1 MNRSIEIESVVRRF
15 LAARVAG
22 DVEAM
27 RNLHSQS
34 DDVRMIGS
42 DQHEWFQGYENVIDT
57 WAGQPVEFLEETES
71 TILRIEAL
79 ENGATGW
86 AAVELEYTIASG
98 RMFNVRITMVLVLEE
113 SVWKVVQFHF
123 SLPIP
128 NEESFNVD
136 LTRTL
141 SDLLT
146 SFDGDPDSLTA
157 ASNELGTATI
167 VFTDVVG
174 STSLSQELGDTAWS
188 DLIESH
194 FLTVKEMVER
204 EGGVVVKTLGD
215 GGMYAFTSGTA
226 ALSAGV
232 KIQRAVALSDD
243 NVLRLRMGIH
253 TGDVIQNDND
263 YIGLTVNKA
272 ARVAAAADGG
282 QILVSSITAGIVNTT
297 DFMFGD
303 PFPAELRG
311 IDGVHLI
318 QQLQW
323 TQTSESTI
331 STRP

>member
-1 MNRSIEIESVVRRF
+1 MNRSSEIESVVRRF
-15 LAARVAG
+15 LAARGAG
-22 DVEAM
+22 DVDTM

-34 DDVRMIGS
+34 DDLRVIGS
-42 DQHEWFQGYENVIDT
+42 DQHEWYQGHKEVVVT
-57 WAGQPVEFLEETES
+57 WAEQPIEFLEGTER
-71 TILRIEAL
+71 TILRVEAL
-79 ENGATGW
+79 ENGETGW
-86 AAVELEYTIASG
+86 AAAELEYTIPSG

-113 SVWKVVQFHF
+113 SVWKVAQLHF
-123 SLPIP
+123 SLPVP
-128 NEESFNVD
+128 NEESFQID

-146 SFDGDPDSLTA
+146 SIDSGADSLTEA
-157 ASNELGTATI
+157 KNALGTATI

-174 STSLSQELGDTAWS
+174 STSLSQELGDAAWS
-188 DLIESH
+188 DLIEGH
-194 FLTVKEMVER
+194 FLTVKEIVDQ

-232 KIQRAVALSDD
+232 RIQRAVAFSDD
-243 NVLRLRMGIH
+243 TALGLRVGIH

-297 DFMFGD
+297 DFVFGD
-303 PFPAELRG
+303 PFPAELKG
-311 IDGVHLI
+311 IDGTHLI
-318 QQLQW
+318 QQLRW
-323 TQTSESTI
+323 TQTSEGASF
-331 STRP
+331 SRP

>member
-1 MNRSIEIESVVRRF
+1 MNRSSEIESVVRRF

-22 DVEAM
+22 DAETM

-34 DDVRMIGS
+34 DDLRVIGS
-42 DQHEWFQGYENVIDT
+42 DQHEWAQGYKDVIDT
-57 WAGQPVEFLEETES
+57 WAEQPIEFLEETES

-79 ENGATGW
+79 ENGETGW
-86 AAVELEYTIASG
+86 AAVELEYTMPSG
-98 RMFNVRITMVLVLEE
+98 RVFNVRITMVLVLEE

-123 SLPIP
+123 SLPVP
-128 NEESFNVD
+128 NEESFLVD

-146 SFDGDPDSLTA
+146 SFDSDPDSLTA
-157 ASNELGTATI
+157 ARNELGTATI

-232 KIQRAVALSDD
+232 RIQRAVALSDD
-243 NVLRLRMGIH
+243 NVLRLRVGIH

-297 DFMFGD
+297 DFVFGD

-323 TQTSESTI
+323 NQTSESAASI
-331 STRP
+331 RP